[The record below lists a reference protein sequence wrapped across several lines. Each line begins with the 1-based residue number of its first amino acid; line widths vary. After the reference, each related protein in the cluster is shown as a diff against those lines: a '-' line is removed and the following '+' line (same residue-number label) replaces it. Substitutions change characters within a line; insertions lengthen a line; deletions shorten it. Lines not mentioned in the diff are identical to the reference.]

1 MQVLLETN
9 KAVKMILPEITFFMF
24 FYHIRKDRDRKHT
37 FLCFISLFIKHLGVK
52 DKNHDKIEGNTY

>member
-24 FYHIRKDRDRKHT
+24 FYHIREIRDRKHT
-37 FLCFISLFIKHLGVK
+37 FLGFISYF
-52 DKNHDKIEGNTY
+52 Y